1 MLGRANRKK
10 AAMNARIPPSRAW
23 VVLIAALALGA
34 AACSSGSL
42 DKAGGPVSR
51 PVVLT
56 LADGEGDISNAQPF
70 ADAVSSLSHGSL
82 QIKIEGPWRPNDA
95 SYSADLIK
103 DVQAGKAQLGVTASR
118 AFDTVGIS
126 SFQALQAP
134 FLIDNYPLERKVLDS
149 AIPGEMLAGL
159 SPHGLVGLAVLPGP
173 LWRPFGFTRPLVAAS
188 SYRGARIAIGPSAVG
203 AGIFRALG
211 AIPVTTKRSNS
222 VPVIAGLTG
231 IENSASTIDAG
242 FATPGAILTGN
253 VVFEPRPYVL
263 FINQHAFGS
272 LTASQRD
279 ILYRAAAQARA
290 AGIYQG
296 NDTASAADLC
306 RRGIK
311 IVSASPADLAGLRAA
326 VQPVYHMLEANP
338 STSAFIAQITSMR
351 AAVSAPPDS
360 VTCPA
365 AGTAGQSTAA
375 LTQLEGT
382 WEVTYTQGELLA
394 AGADPGGIG
403 NPANYGHFTIK
414 FNQGQWWM
422 TGPPGTNG
430 NASGTYAVTGNQI
443 TFNRHD
449 NAYPSSD
456 TEIWGPYTWSVYR
469 DTLTFKKAGWTGDT
483 QGPTGLVVKPWR
495 KTGT

>member
-1 MLGRANRKK
+1 
-10 AAMNARIPPSRAW
+10 MNARIPPGRAW

-70 ADAVSSLSHGSL
+70 ADAVSRLSHGSL
-82 QIKIEGPWRPNDA
+82 QIKIEGPWRPSDP

-149 AIPGEMLAGL
+149 AIPATMLQEL
-159 SPHGLVGLAVLPGP
+159 RPHGLVGLAVLPGP

-211 AIPVTTKRSNS
+211 AIPVILQRSNS
-222 VPVIAGLTG
+222 VPDIAGVTG

-263 FINQHAFGS
+263 FINQHAFGW

-279 ILYRAAAQARA
+279 ILNRAAAQARA

-296 NDTASAADLC
+296 NDTASVADLC

-311 IVSASPADLAGLRAA
+311 IVSASPADLAGLQAA
-326 VQPVYHMLEANP
+326 VQPVYRMLEANRA
-338 STSAFIAQITSMR
+338 TSVFIDEITAMR
-351 AAVSAPPDS
+351 QAVGSSPDALA
-360 VTCPA
+360 CPA
-365 AGTAGQSTAA
+365 ASAGGVSAA
-375 LTQLEGT
+375 ASALQGT
-382 WEVTYTQGELLA
+382 WQVTYTESDLIA
-394 AGADPGGIG
+394 AGADASELGPGLG
-403 NPANYGHFTIK
+403 NWGHFTLT
-414 FNQGQWWM
+414 FGQGHWWIRLL
-422 TGPPGTNG
+422 GGDPAVAPN
-430 NASGTYAVTGNQI
+430 NVYYYGTYMVTGQQI
-443 TFNRHD
+443 TFYRHD
-449 NAYPSSD
+449 HDYPGSD
-456 TEIWGPYTWSVYR
+456 TEVWGPYTWSVYR
-469 DTLTFKKAGWTGDT
+469 DTLTFKKAGPPGDT
-483 QGPTGLVVKPWR
+483 GPTSLVVKPWR
-495 KTGT
+495 TTGT